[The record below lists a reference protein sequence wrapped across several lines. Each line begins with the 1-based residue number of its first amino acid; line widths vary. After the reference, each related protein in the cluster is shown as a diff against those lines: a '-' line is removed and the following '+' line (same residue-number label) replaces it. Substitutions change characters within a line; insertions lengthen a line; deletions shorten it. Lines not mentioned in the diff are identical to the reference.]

1 MEGAHRI
8 MKELEINRN
17 EAGQRFDKFLKKYLK
32 EAPDSFIYKMLRK
45 KNIVLN
51 QKKANGK
58 ELLAVGDQVKFFLS
72 DETIDKFAGAAM
84 ERLRPA
90 DALVLKDKGKL
101 LQPEVIYEDSQVI
114 FFNKPSGVLSQKAK
128 PEDVTMAEY
137 VVSYLIG
144 SGQMKGEELLTFR
157 PSVCNRLDRNTSGII
172 AAGKTLA
179 GLQELSEL
187 FRNRTLKK
195 YYLCVV
201 QGRVREQAHI
211 KGYLKKDEGTNQ
223 VQILKE
229 KEGKSF
235 RQPKKELKTQEY
247 ALIETEYMPVAYN
260 REITLLKVHLITGRT
275 HQIRAH
281 LAAVGHPVLG
291 DYKYGS
297 RKINETYKRKYGVAD
312 QLLHAYELQLPK
324 LNGALSEISE
334 KTFTAKVP
342 PVFWKVV
349 KETVWEHGIQEV
361 LEVLH

>member
-90 DALVLKDKGKL
+90 DALALKDKGKL

-157 PSVCNRLDRNTSGII
+157 PSVCNRLDRNTSGIVS
-172 AAGKTLA
+172 AGKTMA
-179 GLQELSEL
+179 GLQFLSAA
-187 FRNRTLKK
+187 FRERALEK
-195 YYLCVV
+195 YYYCI
-201 QGRVREQAHI
+201 VRGDFSRPVRLD
-211 KGYLKKDEGTNQ
+211 GYLKKDGALNQSAVLPPQEAERAEREGYERIATA
-223 VQILKE
+223 
-229 KEGKSF
+229 F
-235 RQPKKELKTQEY
+235 RPLQQ
-247 ALIETEYMPVAYN
+247 
-260 REITLLKVHLITGRT
+260 RSDFTLLEAELITGRP

-281 LAAVGHPVLG
+281 LAAQGHPIAG
-291 DYKYGS
+291 DAKYGDRTVNDRL
-297 RKINETYKRKYGVAD
+297 RKACGLKY
-312 QLLHAYELQLPK
+312 QLLHAGRLVFRAQSGRFSYLSGMEIRAEVPELFRRVCAELGFSA
-324 LNGALSEISE
+324 NIMENEFE
-334 KTFTAKVP
+334 K
-342 PVFWKVV
+342 
-349 KETVWEHGIQEV
+349 
-361 LEVLH
+361 

>member
-1 MEGAHRI
+1 MEGVHRI

-51 QKKANGK
+51 QKKADGK
-58 ELLAVGDQVKFFLS
+58 EMLFAGDRVKLFLS
-72 DETIDKFAGAAM
+72 DETIEKFAGASVKGF
-84 ERLRPA
+84 PSA
-90 DALVLKDKGKL
+90 DALSLIDKGKL
-101 LQPEVIYEDSQVI
+101 LRPEVIYEDSQVI

-128 PEDVTMAEY
+128 PEDVSMAEY

-144 SGQMKGEELLTFR
+144 SGQMKEEELLTFR

-179 GLQELSEL
+179 GLQGLSEL
-187 FRNRTLKK
+187 FKNRTLKK

-201 QGRVREQAHI
+201 QGRVREQAHR
-211 KGYLKKDEGTNQ
+211 KGFLKKDEGTNQ
-223 VQILKE
+223 VRVLKE
-229 KEGKSF
+229 KEGEVFLQSG
-235 RQPKKELKTQEY
+235 KEGKNQEY
-247 ALIETEYMPVAYN
+247 SLIETAYMPVAYN

-281 LAAVGHPVLG
+281 LAALGHPVLG

-297 RKINETYKRKYGVAD
+297 RKMNETYKRKYGVTD
-312 QLLHAYELQLPK
+312 QLLHACELQMPK
-324 LNGALSEISE
+324 LDSALFEISE
-334 KTFTAKVP
+334 KTVAAKVP

-349 KETVWEHGIQEV
+349 KETAWEHGIQEA